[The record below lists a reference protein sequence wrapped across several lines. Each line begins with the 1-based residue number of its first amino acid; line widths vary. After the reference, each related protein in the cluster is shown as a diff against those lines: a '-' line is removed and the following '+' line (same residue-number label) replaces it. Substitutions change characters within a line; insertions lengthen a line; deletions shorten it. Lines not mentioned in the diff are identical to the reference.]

1 MSVNHTRKIVYLGLM
16 VGIAMGLHIFES
28 IIPIPTPVPGA
39 KLGLAN
45 IAALYVI
52 IRFGSKEATAVTI
65 VRTVLGSMFG
75 AGLFTPTFYLSF
87 FAGLVSTLAMGI
99 CYRLWS
105 KHFSIIG
112 LSTLGAL
119 IHNLTQLTV
128 VSFMYDHIGYF
139 TTLPYLL
146 FFALPTG
153 FFVGIVTQQL
163 VNKIPSH

>member
-75 AGLFTPTFYLSF
+75 AGLLRLLFI
-87 FAGLVSTLAMGI
+87 LVSCWISQHASYG
-99 CYRLWS
+99 
-105 KHFSIIG
+105 
-112 LSTLGAL
+112 
-119 IHNLTQLTV
+119 NLLQIMV
-128 VSFMYDHIGYF
+128 KAF
-139 TTLPYLL
+139 
-146 FFALPTG
+146 
-153 FFVGIVTQQL
+153 
-163 VNKIPSH
+163 